1 MMNKVLH
8 TAGIAAVV
16 VYVIGDL
23 LSSLLYCHL
32 LLARH
37 DCRRGWVGGLLI
49 AVGISGLPTHTI
61 WAMSFAQDELAT
73 RRVDKGTHQ
82 PLLPPPPPPPPEK
95 PPPPKELPPPNPV
108 PTAPDEEGTGVAAE
122 VRLLVKNAVL
132 NAAI

>member
-1 MMNKVLH
+1 M
-8 TAGIAAVV
+8 TCAV
-16 VYVIGDL
+16 
-23 LSSLLYCHL
+23 S
-32 LLARH
+32 
-37 DCRRGWVGGLLI
+37 CRQRDHPASTPYGSEV
-49 AVGISGLPTHTI
+49 
-61 WAMSFAQDELAT
+61 AT

-108 PTAPDEEGTGVAAE
+108 PTAPDVEGTGVAAE

>member
-1 MMNKVLH
+1 MRVQDD
-8 TAGIAAVV
+8 TPWAG
-16 VYVIGDL
+16 GSSGFTRTPTSRD
-23 LSSLLYCHL
+23 LSSWLSPSC
-32 LLARH
+32 AVS
-37 DCRRGWVGGLLI
+37 CRQRDHPASTPYGSEV
-49 AVGISGLPTHTI
+49 
-61 WAMSFAQDELAT
+61 AT